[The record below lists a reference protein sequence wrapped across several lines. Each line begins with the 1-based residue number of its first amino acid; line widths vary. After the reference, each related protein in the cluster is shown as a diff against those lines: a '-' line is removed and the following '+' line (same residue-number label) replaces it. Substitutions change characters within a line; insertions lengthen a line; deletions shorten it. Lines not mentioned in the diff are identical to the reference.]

1 MKLKKTLAGLAL
13 ALGVGISASTASA
26 ITVDFTGG
34 PNGTS
39 LDFGDFTVT
48 ASALF
53 SPFPVV
59 THNSNGLGVDANF
72 LDSTGSLD
80 SREGFEALT
89 FTFDQT
95 VVVNS
100 VSFNGLGGGEN
111 YSVIV
116 DGVPVALGISDNP
129 LVGPAT
135 LDSFTIGTGLRDG
148 DRFRIA
154 SIDYDIAPIPL
165 PAAGWMLL
173 AGLGGLYAVKRR
185 KS

>member
-1 MKLKKTLAGLAL
+1 MKFKKTLAGLAL
-13 ALGVGISASTASA
+13 ALGVGMSASTASA
-26 ITVDFTGG
+26 ITVNFTGG

-48 ASALF
+48 ASALL
-53 SPFPVV
+53 SPAPIV
-59 THNSNGLGVDANF
+59 THNSNGLGVRANIF
-72 LDSTGSLD
+72 DSVGSLD
-80 SREGFEALT
+80 SFEGFEALT
-89 FTFDQT
+89 FSFDTT

-100 VSFNGLGGGEN
+100 VSFNNLGGN
-111 YSVIV
+111 DDYSVFV
-116 DGVPVALGISDNP
+116 DGFPVALGINANP

-135 LDSFTIGTGLRDG
+135 LDSFTIGVGLRDG